1 MLMATVGRLVEL
13 LREESAAA
21 KEAGEQGIGVKLYEL
36 AEEPGGLSDEQEA
49 WVAQASD
56 EDLRRYVREVRRGE
70 WS

>member
-1 MLMATVGRLVEL
+1 MATVGRLVEL

-21 KEAGEQGIGVKLYEL
+21 KEAGEQAIGVQLYEL
-36 AEEPGGLSDEQEA
+36 AEEPGNLSDEQEA

-56 EDLRRYVREVRRGE
+56 EDLRRYVAEIRRGE